1 MNGWIKLH
9 RQFLEWEWFT
19 DRNAMAVFIYCLL
32 SANID
37 DKNWRGVNIERGSFI
52 TSLSKLAIDTGLTVK
67 AIRIALDKL
76 KKTSEIVVEGASQWT
91 KITICKYDEYQL
103 GDESEGH
110 TNGTQKGKR
119 GASEGQARGKRGA
132 TTKEYIRKKER
143 EEGEE
148 YIISAIGLHQNFIK
162 TYTDWY
168 IKKVGVS
175 YRFSGG
181 QDGKAVKEMIDYI
194 QKAIKDKSGA
204 DANEGE
210 IINAFQFILDNHGK
224 WDKFNQKQLKL
235 SQILSN
241 LPNIMA
247 NIKGIN
253 GSGKIPIA
261 ERIADLNATIDRM
274 AEYAPKR

>member
-1 MNGWIKLH
+1 
-9 RQFLEWEWFT
+9 LEWEWFT
-19 DRNAMAVFIYCLL
+19 DRNAMSVFIYCLL
-32 SANID
+32 MANIEE
-37 DKNWRGVNIERGSFI
+37 KNWRGINIERGSFI

-67 AIRIALDKL
+67 AVRIALDKL
-76 KKTSEIVVEGASQWT
+76 KKTSEIVAIGASHWT
-91 KITICKYDEYQL
+91 KITVCKYGIYQGYDTDEGQTK
-103 GDESEGH
+103 GK
-110 TNGTQKGKR
+110 QKGKQ
-119 GASEGQARGKRGA
+119 GANKGQTKGKAGA
-132 TTKEYIRKKER
+132 TTKE
-143 EEGEE
+143 EEIEE
-148 YIISAIGLHQNFIK
+148 DNISASGLHQNIIK
-162 TYTDWY
+162 TYCDWY
-168 IKKVGVS
+168 LKKVGVS

-194 QKAIKDKSGA
+194 RKAIKDKSGA

-235 SQILSN
+235 NQILSN

-274 AEYAPKR
+274 AEYAPQR